1 AADRRTESAQQG
13 RVAVAHFAADPGVH
27 RDADGRASRPSQSSS
42 GPVPQAPSCDSSLY
56 GLPDHPDCRPLRVAA
71 ACRRWLMVKLDRYI
85 GKSVFMAILAVLG
98 IILGLASLFAF
109 IDEMADISDT
119 YTFWDAGSFVVMTAP
134 RRLYDMLP
142 MAALIGCLIGLGALA
157 SSSELTIMRAAGVSI
172 GRIVWAVM
180 KPMLVLMVAGL
191 LIGEYVA
198 PVTEAQAQA
207 ARSLAQGTGDAQS
220 AKHGLWHRQGDEFIH
235 INTVQ
240 PNGLLYGV
248 TRYRFDDQRHMLT
261 SSFAKQANFKT
272 DYWLLKDV
280 TTTVFHEG
288 RTEVV
293 TAPEERWNVALS
305 PQLLRAEQRSL
316 LAGVLHQDPPAA
328 GDRRP
333 GADGHFFHLRA
344 AALGDAGAACV
355 HRCAGGLHLP
365 HRSGPAGPVESG
377 IRLLA
382 TVRRPGAG
390 WGVRA
395 GGDLV
400 VAPRGLIAA
409 A

>member
-1 AADRRTESAQQG
+1 
-13 RVAVAHFAADPGVH
+13 
-27 RDADGRASRPSQSSS
+27 
-42 GPVPQAPSCDSSLY
+42 
-56 GLPDHPDCRPLRVAA
+56 
-71 ACRRWLMVKLDRYI
+71 MVKLDWYI

-180 KPMLVLMVAGL
+180 KPMLILMVAGL

-198 PVTEAQAQA
+198 PVTEASAQA

-220 AKHGLWHRQGDEFIH
+220 ARHGLWHRQGDEFIH

-248 TRYRFDDQRHMLT
+248 TRYRFDDQRHML
-261 SSFAKQANFKT
+261 SASFAKQANYKT
-272 DYWLLKDV
+272 DYWQLKDV
-280 TTTVFHEG
+280 STTVFHEG

-293 TAPEERWNVALS
+293 NTPEERWNIALS
-305 PQLLRAEQRSL
+305 PQLLSTVVLPPESLSMTGLYGYAHYLADQGLANGRYWLAFYTKIFQPLVTVALVLMAISFIFGPLRSVTLGQRVFTGVLVGFTFRIAQDLLGPSSL
-316 LAGVLHQDPPAA
+316 VFGFSPLFAVLVPAGVCALAGVWL
-328 GDRRP
+328 
-333 GADGHFFHLRA
+333 LR
-344 AALGDAGAACV
+344 
-355 HRCAGGLHLP
+355 
-365 HRSGPAGPVESG
+365 
-377 IRLLA
+377 
-382 TVRRPGAG
+382 
-390 WGVRA
+390 RA
-395 GGDLV
+395 G
-400 VAPRGLIAA
+400 
-409 A
+409 